1 VKENDDD
8 DSMMDVQIDNEGYYM
23 NKRCY
28 CCKQLGHIGENC
40 PKDPNIKTYVD
51 ADKDF
56 SRI

>member
-1 VKENDDD
+1 
-8 DSMMDVQIDNEGYYM
+8 MMDVQIDNEGYYM